1 MNDTLGIIMAGNSG
15 PELGEITRSRPM
27 GAVPV
32 ASRYRLVDF
41 ILSNMVNSGIDRVG
55 IPTQTHYRSLMDHLG
70 SGAAWDLNRK
80 RHGLVVLPPYMSD
93 NAHEMRGDLDV
104 LNSILDYITASNRK
118 YVLLSGSDFI
128 FNTTFDSLAA
138 FHKENGADVTLMYY
152 AAPQNDV
159 PDRHVGV
166 RVAENG
172 RVTEMEINAVRPFT
186 DRISM
191 GIYFM
196 ERDFLEYHI
205 SRCLSRGLHDF
216 AADVLLKEQEKLKI
230 FGFAYR
236 GYAGRVHNIQS
247 FYRCN
252 MDMLSPVVSAQ
263 LFDGKEA
270 VYTKV
275 KDKVPTIYGEN
286 VTVKNSMVADG
297 CIINGTVENS
307 IIFRGVQIEEG
318 AVVKNSI
325 VMQDSFLQAGAWL
338 ENAILDKSVVI
349 RKNRRLIGQEN
360 YPVTVGK
367 NAVV

>member
-1 MNDTLGIIMAGNSG
+1 
-15 PELGEITRSRPM
+15 
-27 GAVPV
+27 
-32 ASRYRLVDF
+32 
-41 ILSNMVNSGIDRVG
+41 
-55 IPTQTHYRSLMDHLG
+55 
-70 SGAAWDLNRK
+70 
-80 RHGLVVLPPYMSD
+80 
-93 NAHEMRGDLDV
+93 
-104 LNSILDYITASNRK
+104 
-118 YVLLSGSDFI
+118 
-128 FNTTFDSLAA
+128 
-138 FHKENGADVTLMYY
+138 
-152 AAPQNDV
+152 
-159 PDRHVGV
+159 
-166 RVAENG
+166 
-172 RVTEMEINAVRPFT
+172 MEINAVRPFT

>member
-128 FNTTFDSLAA
+128 FNTTFDALAA
-138 FHKENGADVTLMYY
+138 FHKQNG
-152 AAPQNDV
+152 
-159 PDRHVGV
+159 
-166 RVAENG
+166 AENG

>member
-15 PELGEITRSRPM
+15 PELGEITSSRPI

-80 RHGLVVLPPYMSD
+80 RHGLVVLPPYMSYD
-93 NAHEMRGDLDV
+93 AREMRGDLDV
-104 LNSILDYITASNRK
+104 LNSIMDYITASNRK

-138 FHKENGADVTLMYY
+138 FHKENDADITLMYY
-152 AAPQNDV
+152 TAPPN
-159 PDRHVGV
+159 DRHDRHIGV
-166 RVAENG
+166 QTDQANRI
-172 RVTEMEINAVRPFT
+172 TDIEINASRPFS
-186 DRISM
+186 DQVSM

-216 AADVLLKEQEKLKI
+216 ASDVLQKERQKLKI
-230 FGFAYR
+230 FGFEYS

-247 FYRCN
+247 FFRCN
-252 MDMLSPVVSAQ
+252 MDMLSPEISAQ
-263 LFDGKEA
+263 LFDGRDP

-275 KDKVPTIYGEN
+275 KDKVPTIYGEE
-286 VTVKNSMVADG
+286 VVIKNSMVADG

-307 IIFRGVQIEEG
+307 IIFRGVQIEKG

-325 VMQDSFLQAGAWL
+325 IMQDSFLQAGAWL
-338 ENAILDKSVVI
+338 ENTILDKSVII
-349 RKNRRLIGQEN
+349 RKNKRLIGQEN
-360 YPVTVGK
+360 YPVTVEK